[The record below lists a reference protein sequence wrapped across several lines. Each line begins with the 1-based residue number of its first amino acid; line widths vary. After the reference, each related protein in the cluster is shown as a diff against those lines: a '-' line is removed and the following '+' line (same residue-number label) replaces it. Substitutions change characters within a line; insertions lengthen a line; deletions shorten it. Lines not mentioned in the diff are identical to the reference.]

1 MVLQDVV
8 GVLESIGV
16 IEIFT
21 SNTQQVF
28 THLHHQILYLGKL
41 QNPLLNLLHIMFYFL
56 CILLEV
62 ERDSPNFVISRRIV
76 NVLCYKIDW

>member
-1 MVLQDVV
+1 MLLDVV

-21 SNTQQVF
+21 PNTQVF
-28 THLHHQILYLGKL
+28 TQLHHQILYLEKL

-62 ERDSPNFVISRRIV
+62 ERDLPNFVISKRIV
-76 NVLCYKIDW
+76 GVLCCKIDW

>member
-1 MVLQDVV
+1 MVLPDVV
-8 GVLESIGV
+8 SVMESIGV

-28 THLHHQILYLGKL
+28 TQLHYQNLYLEKL

-62 ERDSPNFVISRRIV
+62 EKDSPNFVISKRIV
-76 NVLCYKIDW
+76 SVLCYKIDW

>member
-1 MVLQDVV
+1 MVLPNVV

-28 THLHHQILYLGKL
+28 AQLHHQLLYLEKL

-62 ERDSPNFVISRRIV
+62 KRDSPNFVISKR
-76 NVLCYKIDW
+76 NVSVYCCKIDW

>member
-1 MVLQDVV
+1 MVLPDVV

-28 THLHHQILYLGKL
+28 AHLHHQLLYLEK
-41 QNPLLNLLHIMFYFL
+41 LLNFLHIMFYFL

-62 ERDSPNFVISRRIV
+62 KRDSPNFVISKRIISV
-76 NVLCYKIDW
+76 YYCMIDW

>member
-1 MVLQDVV
+1 MVLPDVV
-8 GVLESIGV
+8 GVLKSIGV

-28 THLHHQILYLGKL
+28 TQLHHQILYLEKL

-56 CILLEV
+56 CILLEA
-62 ERDSPNFVISRRIV
+62 ERDSPNFVISRK
-76 NVLCYKIDW
+76 NFSLLYCKIDW